1 MFKALLME
9 FIGTFF
15 LMFVFAASGNAI
27 AVALVLMLMVY
38 LGANISGGQYN
49 PAITFGLFIAGK
61 LPSEKVVGYIITQF
75 IAGLSAIAVFTLL
88 GGKDLLV
95 RPAESASLF
104 QAALAEIMFS
114 FTLVLTVFVTMVD
127 RKYIENQFFGIAVG
141 LNILVG
147 AFSVGA
153 ISGGIFNPVL
163 GIAPQIYRL
172 FTGNSIIP
180 EVIALYL
187 IAPIFGAMLASI
199 VYGIIG
205 GKEKHTHE
213 HKDKD
218 IETEKHHHKSV
229 DDINLDTLVAS
240 EN

>member
-1 MFKALLME
+1 ME

-61 LPSEKVVGYIITQF
+61 LPNERVVGYIITQF

-88 GGKDLLV
+88 GGKDLVV
-95 RPAESASLF
+95 RPAESATLF
-104 QAALAEIMFS
+104 QAALAEILFS
-114 FTLVLTVFVTMVD
+114 FTLVLTVFITMVG
-127 RKYIENQFFGIAVG
+127 RKSVENQFFGIAVG

-147 AFSVGA
+147 AFAVGA

-163 GIAPQIYRL
+163 GISPQIYRL
-172 FTGNSIIP
+172 FTGSTIIP

-187 IAPIFGAMLASI
+187 IAPIFGALLASI
-199 VYGIIG
+199 VYGLLG
-205 GKEKHTHE
+205 SKEKHTHD
-213 HKDKD
+213 HKDA
-218 IETEKHHHKSV
+218 EVEKHHHKSV
-229 DDINLDTLVAS
+229 DDLNLDTLVAT